1 MPPNLGGHP
10 HLPIWRNETQHGVF
24 VRKVWKAG
32 IESCFLRLKLVHS
45 RHGPVNFPWSHE
57 RIATPAFEE
66 ITISMTTEQELR
78 QKLRKISA
86 LFEGATTAG
95 ERDSAAAAIDRL
107 RKALAAAEQIEKPVE
122 TYFKLV
128 DQWNRRLFTALCR
141 RYGLKPY
148 RYPRQHRTTVVLRA
162 PKSFID
168 NTLWPE
174 YLQIEKAL
182 HEYLNEATE
191 RIIREEVF
199 GNSDEAE
206 ERAG

>member
-1 MPPNLGGHP
+1 MVTPEPVASDDQCVNVPSCAAL
-10 HLPIWRNETQHGVF
+10 LRNVF
-24 VRKVWKAG
+24 GKA
-32 IESCFLRLKLVHS
+32 ESCLIPGLAVVPNGRRSIH
-45 RHGPVNFPWSHE
+45 FPCSHA
-57 RIATPAFEE
+57 RIATPGFDE
-66 ITISMTTEQELR
+66 IAKFMTTEQELR

-86 LFEGATTAG
+86 LFEGATTTG
-95 ERDSAAAAIDRL
+95 ERDAAAAAIDRV

-168 NTLWPE
+168 ETLWPE
-174 YLQIEKAL
+174 YLQLEKAL

-199 GNSDEAE
+199 GNSNEAE